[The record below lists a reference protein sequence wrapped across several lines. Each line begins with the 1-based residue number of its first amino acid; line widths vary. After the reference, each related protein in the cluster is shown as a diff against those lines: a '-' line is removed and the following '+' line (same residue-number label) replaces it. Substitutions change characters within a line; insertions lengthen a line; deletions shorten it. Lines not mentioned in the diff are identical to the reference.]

1 MSEDI
6 RLGKEGYAEEAE
18 ALVRQYESVRFADV
32 HRHVLHLIPRAPS
45 DVLDIGAGT
54 GRDVSALAS
63 MGHRVVAVE
72 PTAEFRARAARLHP
86 SPRIEWVNDHL
97 PHLPHLSRRG
107 DRFDVVMIT
116 AVWIH
121 LDPEQ
126 RREAMPT
133 LVTLLR
139 AGGLLALNLRHG
151 PTPPGGRRLFETSAD
166 ETCDLAASHGFRT
179 IVRVDRQPDFYGRTE
194 VTWTSLAF
202 LNEPPSGAGGS
213 AAAES
218 ASPSA

>member
-1 MSEDI
+1 M
-6 RLGKEGYAEEAE
+6 
-18 ALVRQYESVRFADV
+18 
-32 HRHVLHLIPRAPS
+32 APS

-54 GRDVSALAS
+54 GRDASALAE

-86 SPRIEWVNDHL
+86 FARIDWVDDHL

-107 DRFDVVMIT
+107 DRFDVIMVT

-126 RREAMPT
+126 RRAAMPK
-133 LVTLLR
+133 VATLLR
-139 AGGLLALNLRHG
+139 PGGLLALNLRHG
-151 PTPPGGRRLFETSAD
+151 PTPPGRRRLFETSAE
-166 ETCDLAASHGFRT
+166 ETSDLAASHGLRM
-179 IVRVDRQPDFYGRTE
+179 IVRVDREPDFYGRPE

-202 LNEPPSGAGGS
+202 RNETARGEGSSDAGDSG
-213 AAAES
+213 
-218 ASPSA
+218 SPSA